1 MARCCLPQ
9 ERRAKR
15 PPRPQWLERSR
26 SLARA
31 DNVSVMSPRADAQGR
46 WEVCFAVE
54 PDRRK
59 RPGSIETHGGD
70 RRDDYFRNHN
80 LLVIVHG
87 CHWVSSAHSRRIQAY
102 EGYTEQAAE
111 FLSVNSCPETPL
123 SDCNFVLRSHIYQK
137 HLDMGTIWFLPIA
150 TPFAALALGR
160 RPQVFP
166 KASTASQPRFRS
178 TISTAYP

>member
-15 PPRPQWLERSR
+15 LPRPQWLERSR

-31 DNVSVMSPRADAQGR
+31 DNVNVMSPRADAQGR

-70 RRDDYFRNHN
+70 RRDDYFRNHK
-80 LLVIVHG
+80 LLVIVH
-87 CHWVSSAHSRRIQAY
+87 HRVSVT
-102 EGYTEQAAE
+102 G
-111 FLSVNSCPETPL
+111 FLFNYFKQTRKVT
-123 SDCNFVLRSHIYQK
+123 F
-137 HLDMGTIWFLPIA
+137 
-150 TPFAALALGR
+150 
-160 RPQVFP
+160 RPV
-166 KASTASQPRFRS
+166 PRFLLS
-178 TISTAYP
+178 